1 MNAVMKFFRFCGN
14 SLSYITAFN
23 LHLVG
28 GPKFPDLLAYLASCG
43 MRAAYK
49 TLVGYNEQHNELL
62 RLAVEELPLAIHR
75 YKACT
80 PSGWDSPAL
89 CTNLFVFASHNVC
102 SGLADPGLSR
112 VRNVQAYLYKKLSE
126 RMPDPFIAWGKLIK
140 DRFSLCTEQY
150 DSEMCFSSYDC
161 NFSEFQPE
169 LSLFKEFCSVLL
181 TLNPSIRMR
190 VIKTIVNSWSTSRRL
205 HEPKIH

>member
-1 MNAVMKFFRFCGN
+1 MFPQSIDSLQLPSALARIQLASKALPFLAYIAQVTPPPINSKRIGMNAVMKSFRFCGN

-28 GPKFPDLLAYLASCG
+28 GPKLPDLRGYLASCG

-62 RLAVEELPLAIHR
+62 RLAVGELPLAIHN

-89 CTNLFVFASHNVC
+89 CTNLFLFASHNVC
-102 SGLADPGLSR
+102 SGLADPGLPR

-126 RMPDPFIAWGKLIK
+126 RMPDPFIAWGKLSK
-140 DRFSLCTEQY
+140 DGVSFFY
-150 DSEMCFSSYDC
+150 
-161 NFSEFQPE
+161 
-169 LSLFKEFCSVLL
+169 
-181 TLNPSIRMR
+181 
-190 VIKTIVNSWSTSRRL
+190 
-205 HEPKIH
+205 